1 MASEKIQKLEEEKL
15 MLLDMVG
22 NRFASV
28 PCVPEM
34 EYQRVCEENEKLK
47 EDYEGLALT
56 QKLTLKVSD
65 DKQKE
70 IEELQKELFLT
81 KMQLCHAHD
90 NANVKS
96 HNERAGIILEEND
109 RLREKN
115 EELQEEFDG
124 WKASYDDDIRELEGN
139 LADAQ
144 RAVENANLSCC
155 LMLGK
160 IKKLKK
166 VVKKLET
173 TSD

>member
-1 MASEKIQKLEEEKL
+1 MASEKIQKLEEENKKLRENYQFFKSQIITVSALEVKALEAEKKKLEEEKL

-47 EDYEGLALT
+47 E
-56 QKLTLKVSD
+56 
-65 DKQKE
+65 
-70 IEELQKELFLT
+70 
-81 KMQLCHAHD
+81 
-90 NANVKS
+90 
-96 HNERAGIILEEND
+96 
-109 RLREKN
+109 KN

-139 LADAQ
+139 LADATKQ
-144 RAVENANLSCC
+144 MEDAIFSAA

-166 VVKKLET
+166 VLKELET

>member
-1 MASEKIQKLEEEKL
+1 MASEKYYSDKDYEFFKSEAFKSKEEVKKLEEEKL
-15 MLLDMVG
+15 MLLDMLG

-34 EYQRVCEENEKLK
+34 EYQRVCEENEELKEENKEIRQIEKRCDRFVKKTLEECMKLK
-47 EDYEGLALT
+47 
-56 QKLTLKVSD
+56 
-65 DKQKE
+65 
-70 IEELQKELFLT
+70 
-81 KMQLCHAHD
+81 
-90 NANVKS
+90 
-96 HNERAGIILEEND
+96 
-109 RLREKN
+109 EKN

-139 LADAQ
+139 LSDATKQ
-144 RAVENANLSCC
+144 MEDAIFSAA

>member
-47 EDYEGLALT
+47 E
-56 QKLTLKVSD
+56 
-65 DKQKE
+65 
-70 IEELQKELFLT
+70 
-81 KMQLCHAHD
+81 
-90 NANVKS
+90 
-96 HNERAGIILEEND
+96 
-109 RLREKN
+109 KN

-139 LADAQ
+139 LADATKQ
-144 RAVENANLSCC
+144 MEDAIFSAA